1 MFEDQASVLGQPK
14 RNSWPQSSAHRT
26 AQGQSPTVTEPD
38 EPQLSRGSFDQQ
50 YAPHGNFS
58 YANQYPGQQFY
69 GTSPHQGHFATP
81 SSHNQN
87 GGYANQ
93 SHQLS
98 QSLPQS
104 SALAHFQTQSAP
116 QAMPNN
122 TQVANFFPATKPQP
136 VVPGQASAAP
146 RIDSSLFGA
155 DYVSDTTETF
165 YLREQPIRPQ
175 PEDGKI
181 RSPAM
186 NGGEFHDA
194 FKCDWHGKEN
204 HTLAVTIKDLPS
216 KDAKCSVKS
225 RASDNQG
232 LPQVK
237 VPQDLTL
244 QPLPQGY
251 WAALIALLCAHTGVW
266 PLHARLTGTP

>member
-155 DYVSDTTETF
+155 DYVSDTTETCKQASQGLEPVLHSVSALF
-165 YLREQPIRPQ
+165 WDTAVLRFNIA
-175 PEDGKI
+175 
-181 RSPAM
+181 S
-186 NGGEFHDA
+186 
-194 FKCDWHGKEN
+194 C
-204 HTLAVTIKDLPS
+204 
-216 KDAKCSVKS
+216 
-225 RASDNQG
+225 SDNLWSALSACWRLDIKLPLLASWMRLDILSSNTSACSQG
-232 LPQVK
+232 IPVT
-237 VPQDLTL
+237 VPH
-244 QPLPQGY
+244 
-251 WAALIALLCAHTGVW
+251 IA
-266 PLHARLTGTP
+266 